1 VIVVDASAVVETLL
15 RSPVAGRID
24 ARLFDSRETLHAPHL
39 LDIEVMHVLRRQDGA
54 GVLSPERAGEA
65 MQDYADLPIRLYPH
79 RDLLGRVWELRHAL
93 TAYDAVYVALAETL
107 DAPLLTRDRRLA
119 NAKGHHARIELI

>member
-15 RSPVAGRID
+15 RLPTADKVD
-24 ARLFDSRETLHAPHL
+24 AWILDSGETMHAPHL
-39 LDIEVMHVLRRQDGA
+39 LDAEVMHAMRRFDAVGK
-54 GVLSPERAGEA
+54 LDRDRARIALGGLIG
-65 MQDYADLPIRLYPH
+65 LPIRRYPH
-79 RDLLGRVWELRHAL
+79 RHLLPRVWELRHAL
-93 TAYDAVYVALAETL
+93 TAYDAVYVALAEVL